1 MKKLVLCI
9 LFLAAGGA
17 CFFLGWVQ
25 REVPPGSFGVL
36 RSKTHGTDRGVIQ
49 EGEFRWAW
57 YKLIPGNA
65 SVGVFTPQGAAVPVQ
80 ASGIL
85 PSADT
90 YAALAGVKTD
100 FSYELDGTVFCS
112 LKGQSLPALAEKYN
126 MAGQSDLDVWQKRAV
141 EEIRSFTLRRLWDY
155 VEQEAAMEEAR
166 KTGTLL
172 GLERDLAAAFPDW
185 ENWKLT
191 LKTIRTP
198 DMALYREVKELYTQ
212 YRAAQKDAMD
222 QELSKSA
229 VRGAAV
235 RARFEELSLYGELLT
250 KYPVLLDYLALEKS
264 FQESTD

>member
-9 LFLAAGGA
+9 LFLAAGSA
-17 CFFLGWVQ
+17 CFFLGWAQ

-36 RSKTHGTDRGVIQ
+36 RSKTHGTDSRVIR
-49 EGEFRWAW
+49 EGEFRWVW

-65 SVGVFTPQGAAVPVQ
+65 AVGVFTLPAAAVPVQ

-112 LKGQSLPALAEKYN
+112 LKGLSLPALAEKYN
-126 MAGQSDLDVWQKRAV
+126 MAGQNDLDVWQKRAV
-141 EEIRSFTLRRLWDY
+141 EEIRSFALRRLWDY
-155 VEQEAAMEEAR
+155 AEQEAVMEEAR
-166 KTGTLL
+166 KTGTLF

-185 ENWKLT
+185 ENWKIT
-191 LKTIRTP
+191 LKTIRIP
-198 DMALYREVKELYTQ
+198 DMALYREVRELYAG
-212 YRAAQKDAMD
+212 YRAAQKEAMD
-222 QELSKSA
+222 QELSRSA
-229 VRGAAV
+229 ARGAAV

-250 KYPVLLDYLALEKS
+250 KYPVLLDYLALEKGI
-264 FQESTD
+264 QNGAD